1 MGKEIKMR
9 PTSTNGNRGNG
20 GLLRKACG
28 ACCRKIRAQI
38 AGVKEAIFAE
48 SAGAFPA
55 PERLVRLALNE
66 AEAAAWQTRYPHL
79 FFPTLAVEK
88 VRAVADWNARQQ
100 SVRENSPVITLAE

>member
-1 MGKEIKMR
+1 MK

-28 ACCRKIRAQI
+28 ASCRRIRAQI

-48 SAGAFPA
+48 YSRAFSA

-66 AEAAAWQTRYPHL
+66 AEAAAWQTKYPHL
-79 FFPTLAVEK
+79 VFPALATEK
-88 VRAVADWNARQQ
+88 VRAVAAWNARQK
-100 SVRENSPVITLAE
+100 SVRENSPVIVLTA